1 MSKEERNTYKIESD
15 ENLGEVQIADEVV
28 AIIAGLAAMEVEGVS
43 SMAGNATRELIAKL
57 GMKSLSKGVK
67 VDVLEGIVTVSLALN
82 LKYGSSIKDTT
93 LKVQE
98 KVKAAI
104 ENMTGLTVAD
114 VTSVLQVWTCRKK
127 NNWRENMRRSKV
139 REHIFKMLFSI
150 GFDAAD
156 ADEQIELYLEQ
167 VEEASE
173 EERGYMRKKVKDIA
187 AHEEEID
194 AMINEHTTGWKTG
207 RMNKVDLSVLRLAV
221 YEMKWDDE
229 VPVKV
234 AINEAVELAKNFSG
248 DEGPA
253 FVNGVLGK
261 LA

>member
-1 MSKEERNTYKIESD
+1 
-15 ENLGEVQIADEVV
+15 
-28 AIIAGLAAMEVEGVS
+28 
-43 SMAGNATRELIAKL
+43 
-57 GMKSLSKGVK
+57 
-67 VDVLEGIVTVSLALN
+67 
-82 LKYGSSIKDTT
+82 
-93 LKVQE
+93 
-98 KVKAAI
+98 
-104 ENMTGLTVAD
+104 
-114 VTSVLQVWTCRKK
+114 
-127 NNWRENMRRSKV
+127 MRRSKV

-234 AINEAVELAKNFSG
+234 AINEAVELAKKFSG

>member
-1 MSKEERNTYKIESD
+1 
-15 ENLGEVQIADEVV
+15 
-28 AIIAGLAAMEVEGVS
+28 
-43 SMAGNATRELIAKL
+43 
-57 GMKSLSKGVK
+57 
-67 VDVLEGIVTVSLALN
+67 
-82 LKYGSSIKDTT
+82 
-93 LKVQE
+93 
-98 KVKAAI
+98 
-104 ENMTGLTVAD
+104 
-114 VTSVLQVWTCRKK
+114 
-127 NNWRENMRRSKV
+127 MRRSKV

-234 AINEAVELAKNFSG
+234 AINEAIELAKKYG
-248 DEGPA
+248 TDESPA
-253 FVNGVLGK
+253 FINGVLAK
-261 LA
+261 FA

>member
-1 MSKEERNTYKIESD
+1 
-15 ENLGEVQIADEVV
+15 
-28 AIIAGLAAMEVEGVS
+28 
-43 SMAGNATRELIAKL
+43 
-57 GMKSLSKGVK
+57 
-67 VDVLEGIVTVSLALN
+67 
-82 LKYGSSIKDTT
+82 
-93 LKVQE
+93 
-98 KVKAAI
+98 
-104 ENMTGLTVAD
+104 
-114 VTSVLQVWTCRKK
+114 
-127 NNWRENMRRSKV
+127 MRRSKV

-194 AMINEHTTGWKTG
+194 AMLNEHTTGWKTG

-248 DEGPA
+248 DEGPG

>member
-1 MSKEERNTYKIESD
+1 
-15 ENLGEVQIADEVV
+15 
-28 AIIAGLAAMEVEGVS
+28 
-43 SMAGNATRELIAKL
+43 
-57 GMKSLSKGVK
+57 
-67 VDVLEGIVTVSLALN
+67 
-82 LKYGSSIKDTT
+82 
-93 LKVQE
+93 
-98 KVKAAI
+98 
-104 ENMTGLTVAD
+104 
-114 VTSVLQVWTCRKK
+114 
-127 NNWRENMRRSKV
+127 MRRSKV

-234 AINEAVELAKNFSG
+234 AINAVELAKNFSG

>member
-1 MSKEERNTYKIESD
+1 
-15 ENLGEVQIADEVV
+15 
-28 AIIAGLAAMEVEGVS
+28 
-43 SMAGNATRELIAKL
+43 
-57 GMKSLSKGVK
+57 
-67 VDVLEGIVTVSLALN
+67 
-82 LKYGSSIKDTT
+82 
-93 LKVQE
+93 
-98 KVKAAI
+98 
-104 ENMTGLTVAD
+104 
-114 VTSVLQVWTCRKK
+114 
-127 NNWRENMRRSKV
+127 MRRSKV

-234 AINEAVELAKNFSG
+234 AINEAVELAKKFGG
-248 DEGPA
+248 DESPA
-253 FVNGVLGK
+253 FVNGILAK

>member
-1 MSKEERNTYKIESD
+1 
-15 ENLGEVQIADEVV
+15 
-28 AIIAGLAAMEVEGVS
+28 
-43 SMAGNATRELIAKL
+43 
-57 GMKSLSKGVK
+57 
-67 VDVLEGIVTVSLALN
+67 
-82 LKYGSSIKDTT
+82 
-93 LKVQE
+93 
-98 KVKAAI
+98 
-104 ENMTGLTVAD
+104 
-114 VTSVLQVWTCRKK
+114 
-127 NNWRENMRRSKV
+127 MRRSKV

-229 VPVKV
+229 VFFLV
-234 AINEAVELAKNFSG
+234 AINEAVELTKMFSS
-248 DEGPA
+248 DEAPS
-253 FVNGVLGK
+253 FINGVLGK
-261 LA
+261 IARSLEETKE

>member
-1 MSKEERNTYKIESD
+1 
-15 ENLGEVQIADEVV
+15 
-28 AIIAGLAAMEVEGVS
+28 
-43 SMAGNATRELIAKL
+43 
-57 GMKSLSKGVK
+57 
-67 VDVLEGIVTVSLALN
+67 
-82 LKYGSSIKDTT
+82 
-93 LKVQE
+93 
-98 KVKAAI
+98 
-104 ENMTGLTVAD
+104 
-114 VTSVLQVWTCRKK
+114 
-127 NNWRENMRRSKV
+127 MRRSKV

-248 DEGPA
+248 DEGPG

>member
-1 MSKEERNTYKIESD
+1 
-15 ENLGEVQIADEVV
+15 
-28 AIIAGLAAMEVEGVS
+28 
-43 SMAGNATRELIAKL
+43 
-57 GMKSLSKGVK
+57 
-67 VDVLEGIVTVSLALN
+67 
-82 LKYGSSIKDTT
+82 
-93 LKVQE
+93 
-98 KVKAAI
+98 
-104 ENMTGLTVAD
+104 
-114 VTSVLQVWTCRKK
+114 
-127 NNWRENMRRSKV
+127 MRRSKV

-229 VPVKV
+229 VPVGV
-234 AINEAVELAKNFSG
+234 AINEAVELAKTFSS
-248 DEGPA
+248 DEAPS
-253 FVNGVLGK
+253 FINGVLGK
-261 LA
+261 IARSLEETKE